1 MRAAGAK
8 IKLISDGDVDAAIAT
23 AIDGTGIQVA
33 MGTGGAPEGV
43 LTAAALRCLNG
54 QILARLVI
62 GKGEHRERA
71 AKMGIKDPKRIYDTH
86 ELAPGKKIIFA
97 CTGVTPGG
105 LLRGVRFFGGGT
117 RTQSLIMTLDER
129 EIRFID
135 SVHIEKGANANDV
148 RVRFY

>member
-1 MRAAGAK
+1 M
-8 IKLISDGDVDAAIAT
+8 
-23 AIDGTGIQVA
+23 GI
-33 MGTGGAPEGV
+33 GGAPEGV

-62 GKGEHRERA
+62 AKGEHRERA
-71 AKMGIKDPKRIYDTH
+71 AKMGIKDPKRIYDTAD
-86 ELAPGKKIIFA
+86 LAPGKKIIFA

-135 SVHIEKGANANDV
+135 SVHIEKGAKDV